1 MHILVLVVQIE
12 YYVRAK
18 DRYTVA
24 TGSIQKEKNK
34 LQIND
39 YHSNSATSKLS
50 TPGVSFNLFSR
61 MCGERDTIHVV
72 VPKSP
77 PMPKVWSFQLPKEIS
92 RSGTQINKNK

>member
-1 MHILVLVVQIE
+1 MHILFRIVCIVQIE

-39 YHSNSATSKLS
+39 YHSNSAKLS

-77 PMPKVWSFQLPKEIS
+77 PMPKV
-92 RSGTQINKNK
+92 